1 MEAEFHRDV
10 PGTGPA
16 AAWHHDPGPRVVP
29 LLDDARPLS
38 RADLESDGSG
48 TIAGRFRAHG
58 AAVPRSVDLPV
69 HGSAV
74 EALARE
80 PREAA
85 GEITENLSS
94 GQRDPGF
101 DAGDS

>member
-1 MEAEFHRDV
+1 MEAECHRHF

-74 EALARE
+74 EALARD
-80 PREAA
+80 PRGAA
-85 GEITENLSS
+85 GGVTRKLCF
-94 GQRDPGF
+94 GQRG
-101 DAGDS
+101 AR